1 MTLKNWWLRHQ
12 IDGPDPAQYDDQI
25 LEDSREAQSDLALA
39 RDQRASVRRLK
50 PKSDKVH
57 RGMKAYREE
66 NNFAPR
72 LFMVLREGP
81 Q

>member
-1 MTLKNWWLRHQ
+1 MTLKDWWLRHQ
-12 IDGPDPAQYDDQI
+12 IDGPDPAQYDEQI
-25 LEDSREAQSDLALA
+25 REDCLEARSDLELA
-39 RDQRASVRRLK
+39 KDQKAKVRRLK

-57 RGMKAYREE
+57 RGMKEYREE